1 MIVVALCIMTE
12 ECELIID
19 YDMVVRLGKG
29 WFQIDRYVSLKG
41 IAWKDT
47 TMESWRRIRL
57 SFTSEVLG
65 THGD

>member
-29 WFQIDRYVSLKG
+29 WFQIDRYV
-41 IAWKDT
+41 
-47 TMESWRRIRL
+47 
-57 SFTSEVLG
+57 VLIFG
-65 THGD
+65 KCG